1 VSSQAKSIPTQQP
14 GETTRRIASTVAY
27 YAAFVGLG
35 LISAS
40 LGPTLPALAEQTQ
53 TALRE
58 ISFLF
63 TGRATGYLIG
73 SLVGGRVYDRMPGH
87 PVLGVALLVMAAGMF
102 ATPLLPNLWP
112 LAGVLLLIGIA
123 EGTLDVGGN
132 TLLVWLH
139 RAKVGPYMNALHFF
153 FGLGA
158 AITPL
163 VVAWALAATGG
174 IRWAYWLL
182 GLYAIPVALALF
194 PLKSPVAEHTEQ
206 QAAPEPINLRLVGL
220 VALFMFLYVGAEVG
234 VGGWL
239 YTYAVALK
247 LASETSAALLTSVFW
262 AALTVGRLLAIP
274 VAAFVRPRIILTADL
289 AGVVASIALMVV
301 GAGAPWT
308 VWAGAAGAGLFM
320 ASIFPTIITWAGRR
334 MRVTGAVTGWF
345 FVGSST
351 GSMSIPWLIGQLFD
365 AYGPHATMIT
375 ILICTLLACAV
386 FAAMMAAGGR
396 PHLEE

>member
-1 VSSQAKSIPTQQP
+1 MTTHASPLDTQ
-14 GETTRRIASTVAY
+14 GDATRKLATTAAY

-40 LGPTLPALAEQTQ
+40 LGPTLPALAEQTH

-63 TGRATGYLIG
+63 TARATGYLIG
-73 SLVGGRVYDRMPGH
+73 SLVGGRVYDRAAGN
-87 PVLGVALLVMAAGMF
+87 PVFGVALMVMAAGMF

-112 LAGVLLLIGIA
+112 LTVVLLMIGVA

-158 AITPL
+158 FITPL

-194 PLKSPVAEHTEQ
+194 RLRSPVAEHAEQ

-239 YTYAVALK
+239 YTYAVELG
-247 LASETSAALLTSVFW
+247 LATETSAALLTSVFW
-262 AALTVGRLLAIP
+262 AALTIGRLASIP
-274 VAAFVRPRIILTADL
+274 IAARLRPRTILVADL
-289 AGVVASIALMVV
+289 AGVVASVALMAL
-301 GAGAPWT
+301 GAVDG
-308 VWAGAAGAGLFM
+308 V
-320 ASIFPTIITWAGRR
+320 GRR
-334 MRVTGAVTGWF
+334 GRGGTFHGLHLPHRDHLGGT
-345 FVGSST
+345 
-351 GSMSIPWLIGQLFD
+351 
-365 AYGPHATMIT
+365 PHACHRRGDR
-375 ILICTLLACAV
+375 LVLCRGQHRVHVYPVADRPTL
-386 FAAMMAAGGR
+386 
-396 PHLEE
+396 